1 MHHWITGAV
10 LALTLTFGTAGSAT
24 PGQDLVTAA
33 LRDQGFEVTLVHWT
47 WLGRIRIIA
56 VSDDIRREIVINPN
70 TGEILRDYSQRVAA
84 AVVETG
90 GNRENDVAAASEIS
104 VEPTRLSDDVDAS
117 AMTALEEMGMGL
129 AAPLVAEPG
138 QN

>member
-10 LALTLTFGTAGSAT
+10 LALTLTLGTAGSAS

-33 LRDQGFEVTLVHWT
+33 LREQGFEVTLVHWT

-84 AVVETG
+84 EVVEPRG
-90 GNRENDVAAASEIS
+90 DRSNDEVAASGIS
-104 VEPTRLSDDVDAS
+104 VEPARLSGDVDAS
-117 AMTALEEMGMGL
+117 ALTALEEMGMGL
-129 AAPLVAEPG
+129 TAPLVAEPG
-138 QN
+138 QD